1 MSRVE
6 SFPVKLIRPTKY
18 CLSSS
23 IFTVMSTTFFSGS
36 GFRCVPPV
44 HWKYPRLPYTSR
56 SFSYA
61 FLNFASL

>member
-1 MSRVE
+1 M
-6 SFPVKLIRPTKY
+6 KLIRPRKY

-36 GFRCVPPV
+36 GLRIVPPV
-44 HWKYPRLPYTSR
+44 HWKYPSDPYTSR

-61 FLNFASL
+61 FLKRESL